1 MKVWRQFEEARKF
14 ARSLKLRNRTEWK
27 EYCESNKKPNDIP
40 EYPNDVYNNDWKGMI
55 DWLGDEWRP
64 FEEAREFARS
74 LQLKG
79 WIEWIEYAKTDEKP
93 NDIPSHPEKT
103 YKNDWNGWVDWL
115 GNEDLV

>member
-55 DWLGDEWRP
+55 DWLGMSGDHSKKLE
-64 FEEAREFARS
+64 S
-74 LQLKG
+74 LHVH
-79 WIEWIEYAKTDEKP
+79 Y
-93 NDIPSHPEKT
+93 N
-103 YKNDWNGWVDWL
+103 
-115 GNEDLV
+115 